1 LSGKP
6 SPAPDS
12 RKPSAPSAWVP
23 QPPGLLKRSFLRI
36 GIGFFVGTYLRVR
49 HEGFETL
56 PDPPYLLS
64 FSHPSWVDP
73 FLLASH
79 WPREH
84 VLFIFGPKE
93 EDMSTG
99 FKNALIRWSHMAV
112 PFRPSKTD
120 LIDTTRRATSV
131 LRAGYVLAVAGEGR
145 LSDREG
151 QIVPLQEG
159 PAFFALRAGVPIVPM
174 VIIGGRWLRFG
185 KTLTM
190 RVGPVVELDGRRA
203 DREGVESMT
212 AAVQQAMEELLVG
225 VEEDEP
231 PGRFGRWLTDVL
243 AERPWLLEQQADAA
257 REAASD
263 GGDAPPQAPQDERR

>member
-12 RKPSAPSAWVP
+12 AAPRSRFVP
-23 QPPGLLKRSFLRI
+23 QPPGPLRRAFLRYAI
-36 GIGFFVGTYLRVR
+36 RFFVGCYLRVR

-79 WPREH
+79 YRRDH

-93 EDMSTG
+93 EDMNVGWRNT
-99 FKNALIRWSHMAV
+99 LIRWSHMAV

-120 LIDTTRRATSV
+120 LLDTTRRATGV
-131 LRAGYVLAVAGEGR
+131 LKAGYVLAVAGEGR

-151 QIVPLQEG
+151 ALVPLQDG
-159 PAFFALRAGVPIVPM
+159 AAFFALRAGVPIVPM
-174 VIIGGRWLRFG
+174 AIIGTHWLHFG
-185 KTLTM
+185 KTITM
-190 RVGPVVELDGRRA
+190 RVGPVVELAGRRP
-203 DREGVESMT
+203 DREGVATLTEELQS
-212 AAVQQAMEELLVG
+212 AMDALLVG
-225 VEEDEP
+225 VKDGPP
-231 PGRFGRWLTDVL
+231 PGPFGRWMTDVF
-243 AERPWLLEQQADAA
+243 AERPWLNGKDADPDAA
-257 REAASD
+257 
-263 GGDAPPQAPQDERR
+263 GPAPDQDPSSRHLPQR